1 MSNTIV
7 ELKKLDIDKVV
18 DRLKLSVLANHIVKS
33 LHVMTTRKSHVS
45 TGKFSENN
53 MRLGPMMM

>member
-18 DRLKLSVLANHIVKS
+18 DRMKLSVLANHIVKS
-33 LHVMTTRKSHVS
+33 LHEMTTRKVS
-45 TGKFSENN
+45 TGKSSENN

>member
-18 DRLKLSVLANHIVKS
+18 DRMKLSVLANHIVKS
-33 LHVMTTRKSHVS
+33 LHVMTTRKVS
-45 TGKFSENN
+45 TGKSSENN